1 MSGVLE
7 KMRKERHERWI
18 RDWSERLACCLNC
31 DKEYTDA
38 QVIVV
43 DEEKSCPH
51 CKVPEHKMYYYCSE
65 HGSSGDD
72 CER

>member
-1 MSGVLE
+1 MSDVLE

-43 DEEKSCPH
+43 NDEKSCPH
-51 CKVPEHKMYYYCSE
+51 CKEPEHKMYYYCEE
-65 HGSSGDD
+65 HGSSDDD